1 MSATNSYKD
10 EHGPSERV
18 IEAMADCLLKTP
30 NCVTREEIIAAWR
43 VAVSALSEQEYQ
55 RPGDEIRAELRNGS
69 VVYFGSA
76 EAAVRIEQ
84 LAPVSATRDTIIE
97 ECAKV
102 CDETAQFQ
110 SEMAL
115 NTNTEES
122 MVTYRKARAWDA
134 SVCAAKIRA
143 LKRHDD
149 IHDVERKP

>member
-1 MSATNSYKD
+1 MNTDSYKD

-84 LAPVSATRDTIIE
+84 LAPVSASMEPSDIIE
-97 ECAKV
+97 ARSEERRVGKEC
-102 CDETAQFQ
+102 T
-110 SEMAL
+110 
-115 NTNTEES
+115 
-122 MVTYRKARAWDA
+122 
-134 SVCAAKIRA
+134 SVCRS
-143 LKRHDD
+143 RWSPYH
-149 IHDVERKP
+149 